1 MGTAS
6 SRENDTKRSFS
17 LCAKPDKNVKTET
30 KILCIQDF
38 LTVES
43 KLVQGSTLQSRG
55 PRGTGRFY
63 TEPFLE
69 PLPLKPRLLQQAS
82 RNPLWFSCLCWVEDT
97 CAIIQS
103 KFTSILT
110 PRRFSVSAI
119 WLACFSCKGANECFS
134 GQKEPWWPGG
144 IPPIKVFPDASLP
157 FSSAPPPLSFQN
169 ISAMKIFPG

>member
-1 MGTAS
+1 MESAS
-6 SRENDTKRSFS
+6 LRESDTKRPIS
-17 LCAKPDKNVKTET
+17 LSCKTDKNVKTET

-63 TEPFLE
+63 TDPFLE

-82 RNPLWFSCLCWVEDT
+82 RNPLWFTCVCWVEDT
-97 CAIIQS
+97 CAFIQS

-110 PRRFSVSAI
+110 QRRFSVSAI

-144 IPPIKVFPDASLP
+144 IPPIKVFLDAPFP
-157 FSSAPPPLSFQN
+157 FSSPPHSLSL
-169 ISAMKIFPG
+169 SKI

>member
-63 TEPFLE
+63 MEPFLE

-82 RNPLWFSCLCWVEDT
+82 RNPLWFTCVYWVEDT
-97 CAIIQS
+97 CAFSSNQNLRQ
-103 KFTSILT
+103 FWRQDVLVCQLYDWHVFPARGPT
-110 PRRFSVSAI
+110 SVS
-119 WLACFSCKGANECFS
+119 LGKRSLG
-134 GQKEPWWPGG
+134 GQVG
-144 IPPIKVFPDASLP
+144 SLQLK
-157 FSSAPPPLSFQN
+157 SSQMRPCHFLLPPPLSL
-169 ISAMKIFPG
+169 SKI